1 MSEQTRPLK
10 YRSIECIDHM
20 GCSLAIATDGD
31 LPHDLIR
38 IRNSYGA
45 STIDLSRQEA
55 LMLMETLG
63 EMLMED
69 THE

>member
-1 MSEQTRPLK
+1 MSKPTRPLK

-20 GCSLAIATDGD
+20 GCSLSVATDGD

-38 IRNSYGA
+38 IRNTYGE

-55 LMLMETLG
+55 RMLLETLQD
-63 EMLMED
+63 ML
-69 THE
+69 HE